1 MTRRDR
7 ITAAVQRRIVRNW
20 RSRITDYSTVA
31 LALSAATV
39 ALWSSLPADW
49 LAHLPTAW
57 VARITGVVSL
67 FGLLGKFVQQPG
79 KTPP

>member
-1 MTRRDR
+1 MK
-7 ITAAVQRRIVRNW
+7 IIRNW

>member
-1 MTRRDR
+1 MTRKDR

-31 LALSAATV
+31 LAVSAATV